1 MNRRPHDKPLRVRE
15 REASSGELPVP
26 GGRSVFRI
34 LLDEE
39 SVGAKRFAL
48 LVNEF
53 EPGLTSVAHKHDTE
67 EHAFYVI
74 SGTGVVEVE
83 REKIYVTPGDAVF
96 VPPGKMHQ
104 ISSTGDAPL
113 KYVVLYS
120 PPGPNMA
127 LREKGAYGLAE

>member
-1 MNRRPHDKPLRVRE
+1 M
-15 REASSGELPVP
+15 
-26 GGRSVFRI
+26 FRI
-34 LLDEE
+34 LLDEQ
-39 SVGAKRFAL
+39 SVGAKQFAL

-53 EPGLTSVAHKHDTE
+53 DPGLTSTAHKHDAE

-74 SGTGVVEVE
+74 SGAGIMNIEG
-83 REKIYVTPGDAVF
+83 EKIPVAPGDAVF

-120 PPGPNMA
+120 PPGPNLA